1 MRRQDLA
8 ITDPN
13 EIDAIIR
20 SCDCCRL
27 GFADEGKAY
36 IVPLNFG
43 YENTDGK
50 RVLYFHGASEGRKLD
65 MIKKY
70 GFASFEMDT
79 NHKLNTNDAACDHSF
94 RYQCVMGEGPITL
107 ITDRDAKAAGLQ
119 IIMAQFTG
127 KSDWEFNEAVLAKTS
142 LFRLE
147 IRELSARAH
156 K

>member
-8 ITDPN
+8 VTDPN

-27 GFADEGKAY
+27 GFADEGKVY

-43 YENTDGK
+43 YDNTDGR

-65 MIKKY
+65 LIKKY
-70 GFASFEMDT
+70 GCAGFEMDT
-79 NHKLNTNDAACDHSF
+79 NHKLNTDEVACDHSY
-94 RYQCVMGEGPITL
+94 RYKSVMGDGAISL
-107 ITDRDAKAAGLQ
+107 ITDRDAKAAAIQ
-119 IIMAQFTG
+119 IIMTQYTG
-127 KSDWEFNEAVLAKTS
+127 KSDWAFNENVLTKTAVFK
-142 LFRLE
+142 LE
-147 IRELSARAH
+147 VQDLTARAH